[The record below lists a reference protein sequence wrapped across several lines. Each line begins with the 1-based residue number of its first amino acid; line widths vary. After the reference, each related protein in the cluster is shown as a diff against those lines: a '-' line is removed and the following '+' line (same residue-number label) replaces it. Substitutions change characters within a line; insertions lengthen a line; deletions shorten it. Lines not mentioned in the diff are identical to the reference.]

1 MNKITITK
9 FRYQCYTVSDETGS
23 KTFTGKTARAKAMSL
38 FKKLS
43 IKAEENNA

>member
-1 MNKITITK
+1 MDKITITK
-9 FRYQCYTVSDETGS
+9 YRYQCYTVSSEKIS

-43 IKAEENNA
+43 IEAEENNA

>member
-9 FRYQCYTVSDETGS
+9 FSHQGYTVSDETGS

>member
-9 FRYQCYTVSDETGS
+9 FSYQGYTVTDKSGS
-23 KTFTGKTARAKAMSL
+23 VSFTGKTARSKAMTL

-43 IKAEENNA
+43 IKSEENND

>member
-1 MNKITITK
+1 MDKITITK
-9 FRYQCYTVSDETGS
+9 YRYQCYTVSSETIF
-23 KTFTGKTARAKAMSL
+23 KTFTGKTARAKAISL